1 MNAPENP
8 PAFPSQ
14 PLGQDGLPSND
25 LSPGMTLRDH
35 FAGQALPGV
44 LQVCIED
51 LPRFEG
57 ETMPQM
63 FARKSFEIADAMLAE
78 RAKGGAA

>member
-25 LSPGMTLRDH
+25 LSPGMTLRDD
-35 FAGQALPGV
+35 FAGRALPAVIDFVFKDGRTAAPLV
-44 LQVCIED
+44 AGAVAKIAY
-51 LPRFEG
+51 G
-57 ETMPQM
+57 
-63 FARKSFEIADAMLAE
+63 IADAMLAE
-78 RAKGGAA
+78 RATGGAA